1 MLGAGGGGC
10 SPAARPCRPPT
21 HSSAVSRVSRL
32 SPAMSAASVFPR
44 RFQDGFQKRIGFSS
58 CFHAL
63 SAAAC
68 YYCSFPPPPTG
79 SVARRARSRAALTQA
94 SVPPLCFPADTAPS
108 LCATPTVIAA
118 ASRNL
123 LSVKTRRGKVFTKQR
138 HYFHPHCSTV

>member
-1 MLGAGGGGC
+1 MDQNQAIVLHRLSLKCDVRLRPPSSAIMLGAGGGGGRC

-68 YYCSFPPPPTG
+68 YYCSFPRRPP
-79 SVARRARSRAALTQA
+79 
-94 SVPPLCFPADTAPS
+94 VPSHGEPGAE
-108 LCATPTVIAA
+108 
-118 ASRNL
+118 L
-123 LSVKTRRGKVFTKQR
+123 L
-138 HYFHPHCSTV
+138 